1 MKILFIEA
9 RIPGKPAYDRRLST
23 RLNIYPSLTLAQL
36 AGITPG
42 KHEVEAIFERYQN
55 IDFEWDGDLVGISC
69 LTPLAPRAYEIADR
83 FRKKGTKVVLGGWH
97 PSALPMEA
105 KQHADAVVIGEAEI
119 IWPKLLNDLEKNELK
134 PFYKNETPVD
144 LSCIKSADRE
154 INQGISFVTGIQ
166 ASRGCPM
173 GCEFCGVTNS
183 PDGRIFRKRP
193 IEDVIEE
200 IKSIRQKHLYFYDP
214 SMTINP
220 DYAKQLFK
228 AMQDLNKK
236 FVCFGNVDVLG
247 GDDELLKLASE
258 AGCENWFVG
267 FESISQETIN
277 KLGKKS
283 NKVENYASSIKKI
296 HEYGMAV
303 IGAFIFGFDTDTKD
317 VFDNTAGM
325 IYDLSI
331 DIAELTIL
339 TPYPGTPL
347 FDRLDKEGRIL
358 TKDWSKYTEKENV
371 VFMPKNM
378 KPEDLLDG
386 TLRVK
391 KKVNS
396 LSGIS
401 TRLLNNKNFSF
412 HNIFGNMFQY
422 F

>member
-1 MKILFIEA
+1 MRILFIEP
-9 RIPGKPAYDRRLST
+9 RTMNNSAYDKKLSN
-23 RLNIYPSLTLAQL
+23 RFNIYPPLALAQL
-36 AGITPG
+36 AGMTPE
-42 KHEVEAIFERYQN
+42 KHKVEAIFERYQN
-55 IDFEWDGDLVGISC
+55 VDFEWDGDVVGLSC
-69 LTPLAPRAYEIADR
+69 LTSVAPRAYEIADR
-83 FRKKGTKVVLGGWH
+83 FRKKGTTVVLGGWH

-119 IWPKLLNDLEKNELK
+119 IWPRLLNDLEKNELK

-154 INQGISFVTGIQ
+154 INQGISFVAGIQ

-183 PDGRIFRKRP
+183 PDGRIFRKRSV
-193 IEDVIEE
+193 ENVVEE
-200 IKSIRQKHLYFYDP
+200 IKTIRQKHLYFYDP

-220 DYAKQLFK
+220 DYAKQLFR
-228 AMQDLNKK
+228 AMRDLNKK

-247 GDDELLKLASE
+247 RDDELLKLASE

-277 KLGKKS
+277 KLNKKS

-296 HEYGMAV
+296 HEYGMTV

-317 VFDNTAGM
+317 VFDNTAEM

-331 DIAELTIL
+331 DIAEFTIL

-358 TKDWSKYTEKENV
+358 TKDWSKYTEKDNV

-378 KPEDLLDG
+378 TPEDLLDG

-391 KKVNS
+391 KKINS

-401 TRLLNNKNFSF
+401 RRLLHNKNFSF
-412 HNIFGNMFQY
+412 HNILGNLFQY
-422 F
+422 S